1 MNQTF
6 QPSLILS
13 LTSHPPRFPFLLEQL
28 TRLAD
33 QTFFPDLLVLNIAI
47 EDFPRIPREVTDL
60 DLPFTFEINL
70 VENLGP
76 GKKLIPTILKYPKAI
91 IITIDD
97 DMNYPDNLV
106 ESFWQESKKYPGAI
120 IAARAHQPLFIGE
133 ELAPYLSW
141 KFEISETSHV
151 LVFPTGSNGVL
162 YPPRSLDDEVL
173 NSEAYKELSWSTDD
187 IWFWIH
193 SLRAGTQI
201 RKSEFSYRAE
211 SRGSVKSSALSE
223 RGNREI
229 LNDLYLSVL
238 WNTYEMNSVLEK
250 YIQSHSLSKT
260 YSNLGEIHLFR
271 SRYFEKIL
279 REKSFLEMLHQIPM
293 TSRSVY
299 MLPILKLEQQILR
312 LQFEDSQL
320 RNNFNDLFHNVKRK
334 IISKIR

>member
-162 YPPRSLDDEVL
+162 YPPRSLDDEAL

-211 SRGSVKSSALSE
+211 SGGSAQFAALNSN
-223 RGNREI
+223 GNSLI
-229 LNDLYLSVL
+229 FNDLHLSVL